1 MSEFKTQIVKASRE
15 LTAKEKFILTH
26 IDNAIAL
33 DKALED
39 EKSDPIVIDVDTWA
53 ICSVHN
59 DNARPGRSDYNMLVL
74 VDVNNIKYSSGS
86 ETLLSNFAECWDA
99 IQEIKAEG
107 DDAKIAVYK
116 QASRNN
122 AGKCFITCTVI

>member
-59 DNARPGRSDYNMLVL
+59 DNARRGRSDYNMLVL
-74 VDVNNIKYSSGS
+74 VDVNNIKSMNGCIALFGFQD
-86 ETLLSNFAECWDA
+86 TRKHLDDGRLS
-99 IQEIKAEG
+99 
-107 DDAKIAVYK
+107 
-116 QASRNN
+116 R
-122 AGKCFITCTVI
+122 TVRPRESYDLPGPDLK